1 MQGPGQAVA
10 YYCMLLVAVHL
21 NSRVLQRPS
30 SSRVKPFSV
39 CPASSS
45 ASSRCT
51 WLGAPLAVTCKAGSN
66 KGGLGGGCFCSKCAG
81 MNTLAWL
88 TQQCITSPH
97 CVKLLLVCDL
107 MYEDGCP
114 VQWLVIKLQNAVFM
128 YPYHLHALHM
138 VGL

>member
-1 MQGPGQAVA
+1 
-10 YYCMLLVAVHL
+10 
-21 NSRVLQRPS
+21 
-30 SSRVKPFSV
+30 
-39 CPASSS
+39 
-45 ASSRCT
+45 
-51 WLGAPLAVTCKAGSN
+51 
-66 KGGLGGGCFCSKCAG
+66 

-128 YPYHLHALHM
+128 YHTIYTLCTWSAYNSTSQADHQTAWNTDSWLPVAAAPLQQVCCGSMAFLRCC
-138 VGL
+138 LLF